1 MDCSKSPWQRIFYAL
16 CFIFMMSACSE
27 TDDVASALLYQDDG
41 ETETG
46 SVGFNMTEV
55 GQWDLGNGT
64 ILYGIDMRVRNT
76 QTDRTAEDIRLTL
89 EQVTPESFVGD
100 FSTERR
106 EMEFLSAS
114 QNRVFDE
121 YWCFNCGTSAEVRV
135 GNYFVIIS
143 KDAGAGRSYSL
154 RFNGRYEVESNRT
167 DVDFTRGIVSVEAA
181 SSAPL

>member
-1 MDCSKSPWQRIFYAL
+1 MDCSKSPGRRIFYAL
-16 CFIFMMSACSE
+16 CLIFMMSACSE

-46 SVGFNMTEV
+46 SVSFNMREV
-55 GQWDLGNGT
+55 GQWDLGNGN
-64 ILYGIDMRVRNT
+64 ILYGIDMQVINT
-76 QTDRTAEDIRLTL
+76 LNDRAAEDIRLTL
-89 EQVTPESFVGD
+89 EQVNPESFVAD
-100 FSTERR
+100 FSSDRR
-106 EMEFLSAS
+106 EIEFLAAS

-121 YWCFNCGTSAEVRV
+121 YWCFNCGSSAEVRV

-154 RFNGRYEVESNRT
+154 RFDGRYEVESNRT
-167 DVDFTRGIVSVEAA
+167 DVGFSRSIVSVEAA